1 MEKVIAKKQS
11 ELKEMKKIFWQHYF
25 ENCEKKKKEIKE
37 IKKMKRQEWFSEI
50 KFFIKEIVIPS
61 AVFTMVCL
69 AILIYS
75 NWLWN

>member
-11 ELKEMKKIFWQHYF
+11 ELKEMKKIFWQHYL
-25 ENCEKKKKEIKE
+25 ENCEKKKKE